1 MEKLN
6 MKKISLIIIFFISV
20 YTTKS
25 QNKIDGIVAVV
36 GEKII
41 LNSAIENQFQ
51 QLKVQGLNTNLN
63 SKCLILEDL
72 IYQKLL
78 AYQAQVDSI
87 EVSENEI
94 LDAINQRIDYFVS
107 QVGSKEK
114 LEETFGKSILEL
126 KDDYKP
132 SFRDQI
138 LAQRMRSKITSD
150 INVTPQD
157 VKDFFNNIPKDS
169 LPYFPHEYQFSK
181 IVIFPKIDK
190 IEKSRLEN
198 KLLEFKKRIKSED
211 DFKFLATLYSEDS
224 SSKKG
229 GELGYVSRGDLVPE
243 FESVAFRLSKGEVSE
258 IVKTK
263 FGFHIIQLI
272 DRKGEQINVRHILL
286 KPKHSQKSIEKV
298 KLQLDSIVNLIKIDS
313 LSFEDAAY
321 KFSEDDTKN
330 NGGIVVN
337 FQSGNSIFTKE
348 EMEPLLYS
356 NIKELEDGEI
366 SKPYVFKT
374 YDERSA
380 CKVILLNK
388 STKPHYANL
397 KDDYE
402 RIQKVSLENLKNE
415 TFEKWLKN
423 KINQIYINIKMDYDC
438 NLFNKLN

>member
-6 MKKISLIIIFFISV
+6 MKKISLIIIFFIFV

-51 QLKVQGLNTNLN
+51 QLKIQGLNTNLN

-78 AYQAQVDSI
+78 AYQAQIDSI

-114 LEETFGKSILEL
+114 LVETFGKSILEL

-132 SFRDQI
+132 IFRDQI

-286 KPKHSQKSIEKV
+286 KPNHSQKSIEKV

-330 NGGIVVN
+330 NGGLVVN
-337 FQSGNSIFTKE
+337 FQSGNSTFTKE

-356 NIKELEDGEI
+356 NINKLEVGEI
-366 SKPYVFKT
+366 SNPYVFKT

-397 KDDYE
+397 QDDYE

-423 KINQIYINIKMDYDC
+423 KINKIYINIKIDYDC